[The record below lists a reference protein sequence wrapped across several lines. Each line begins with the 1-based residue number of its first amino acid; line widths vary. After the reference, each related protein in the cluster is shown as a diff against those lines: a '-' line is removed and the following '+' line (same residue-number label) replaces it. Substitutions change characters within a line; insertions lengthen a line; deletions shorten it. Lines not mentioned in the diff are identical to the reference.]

1 LNISINLKCEN
12 MDALVMAGGKGS
24 RMGHV
29 EKPLVEING
38 KYMIDYVIEAL
49 LQSNVGEI
57 FIAVSKNTPKTEQ
70 YLKEKYKD
78 IVLIKTSGNGYVED
92 LNEAI
97 KYFSSPFL
105 VISSDIP
112 TIKPKTIN
120 NIINYYL
127 HIKGIDNKVEAL
139 CVMVKKDNY
148 PGNPTMEIEGYI
160 PAGIN
165 IISPK
170 SGEQIEEVM
179 VVDEALINVN
189 TWEDKVLV
197 EKLLKQY
204 F

>member
-1 LNISINLKCEN
+1 
-12 MDALVMAGGKGS
+12 MDVLVMAGGKGT
-24 RMGHV
+24 RMGYV

-38 KYMIDYVIEAL
+38 KFMIDYIIETL
-49 LQSNVGEI
+49 TQSNIEKI
-57 FIAVSKNTPKTEQ
+57 FVAVSKNTPKTEQ
-70 YLKEKYKD
+70 YLKEKYRD

-105 VISSDIP
+105 VVSSDIP

-127 HIKGIDNKVEAL
+127 NIRGINNKVEAL

-148 PGNPTMEIEGYI
+148 LGNPTMELDGYI

-170 SGEQIEEVM
+170 YGEQIEEVM
-179 VVDEALINVN
+179 VVDEVLINVN
-189 TWEDKVLV
+189 TWEDKILA
-197 EKLLKQY
+197 EKLLKQLSKY
-204 F
+204 REICP

>member
-1 LNISINLKCEN
+1 
-12 MDALVMAGGKGS
+12 MAGGKGT
-24 RMGHV
+24 RMGYV

-38 KYMIDYVIEAL
+38 KFMIDYIIETL
-49 LQSNVGEI
+49 TQSNIEKI
-57 FIAVSKNTPKTEQ
+57 FVAVSKNTPKTEQ
-70 YLKEKYKD
+70 YLKEKYRD

-105 VISSDIP
+105 VVSSDIP

-127 HIKGIDNKVEAL
+127 NIRGINNKVEAL

-148 PGNPTMEIEGYI
+148 LGNPTMELDGYI

-170 SGEQIEEVM
+170 YGEQIEEVM
-179 VVDEALINVN
+179 VVDEVLINVN
-189 TWEDKVLV
+189 TWEDKILA
-197 EKLLKQY
+197 EKLLKQLSKY
-204 F
+204 REICP

>member
-1 LNISINLKCEN
+1 
-12 MDALVMAGGKGS
+12 MAGGKGS
-24 RMGHV
+24 RMGYV
-29 EKPLVEING
+29 EKPLIEING
-38 KYMIDYVIEAL
+38 KYMIDYVVEAL
-49 LQSNVGEI
+49 LQSNVEKI
-57 FIAVSKNTPKTEQ
+57 FVAVSKNTPKTEQ
-70 YLKEKYKD
+70 YIKEKYDEIKD
-78 IVLIKTSGNGYVED
+78 IILIKTSGNGYVED
-92 LNEAI
+92 LNQAI

-127 HIKGIDNKVEAL
+127 HIKGINNKVEAL

-148 PGNPTMEIEGYI
+148 PGNPTMEIKGYI

-170 SGEQIEEVM
+170 SGEQIEEAM
-179 VVDEALINVN
+179 VVDEVLINVN

-197 EKLLKQY
+197 EKLLKK
-204 F
+204 